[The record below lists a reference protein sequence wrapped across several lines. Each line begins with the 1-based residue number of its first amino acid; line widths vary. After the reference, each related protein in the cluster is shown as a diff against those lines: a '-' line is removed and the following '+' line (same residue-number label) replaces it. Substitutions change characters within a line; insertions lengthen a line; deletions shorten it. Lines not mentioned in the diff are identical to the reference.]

1 MIHYRLTQHA
11 RCVIAERGI
20 NLTWIEGVLEHPLR
34 TERDR
39 TDHELRHALG
49 RIPDYG
55 DRVLRVI
62 YNDATTPWLIVTAYF
77 DRSMRD
83 TL

>member
-1 MIHYRLTQHA
+1 MIQYRLTQHA
-11 RCVIAERGI
+11 RLVIAERGI
-20 NLTWIEGVLEHPLR
+20 NPSWIEHVLEKPLW

-39 TDHELRHALG
+39 TDNELGHALG
-49 RIPDYG
+49 RIPGYG

-62 YNDATTPWLIVTAYF
+62 YNDTATPWLIVTAYF